1 MCNYVH
7 VRKIVSSIVFYI
19 FMHPPIIFHGRE
31 FTSLFYYPSP
41 ILSLLL
47 SVFYYKPLSE
57 ISSFSA
63 ITFILIMCLPIMLTF
78 TFRVPFSY
86 HYFPSPASFSFSV
99 FLLRSA
105 TSSSSLS
112 FFPSF
117 FRSFLLF
124 PLRFNFHFYYHFYF
138 FHLKKVHR
146 FRTIWKNYIP

>member
-112 FFPSF
+112 FFHSYVPSSHFLHDSF
-117 FRSFLLF
+117 FFLLSFL
-124 PLRFNFHFYYHFYF
+124 F

-146 FRTIWKNYIP
+146 FRTI

>member
-63 ITFILIMCLPIMLTF
+63 ITFILIMCLPIMLSF

-86 HYFPSPASFSFSV
+86 RYFPSPASFSFSV
-99 FLLRSA
+99 FLLHSA
-105 TSSSSLS
+105 TSSSPLS
-112 FFPSF
+112 FFHSYVPSSHFLHDSF
-117 FRSFLLF
+117 FFLLSFL
-124 PLRFNFHFYYHFYF
+124 F

-146 FRTIWKNYIP
+146 FRTI